1 MTENKKKF
9 VISHRSTG
17 LGDCI
22 VSLIGAWRYARVTN
36 RTLVIDWRR
45 SRYVNDQN
53 RNAFITLFEPI
64 SEIKGTSVICDD
76 SVNAIKFPTPI
87 FTTIAERGKSR
98 ALFAKLSTRF
108 PFLFRFSFMSSI
120 FHQAEVDDARL
131 IKLEQDVPCP
141 TVLFLSCLPVKL
153 EESQYQTF
161 LAHLRPQKD
170 IQEEIDQYAK
180 SNFDGNKIVSVHIR
194 HGNSGNIMN
203 HSKYWLDEEQAI
215 KNICN
220 SIKRAQK
227 VLGGKSFIFLCT
239 DSQKVLNK
247 IKKSFP
253 NVIAR
258 EKYFRS
264 TNRGEL
270 HARRVRIETNA
281 FNSGKDA
288 LIEMFLLSKGDALV
302 CYPPDSYFSFYAR
315 HCQKSPPVR
324 EIVVFKDSL

>member
-1 MTENKKKF
+1 
-9 VISHRSTG
+9 
-17 LGDCI
+17 
-22 VSLIGAWRYARVTN
+22 
-36 RTLVIDWRR
+36 
-45 SRYVNDQN
+45 
-53 RNAFITLFEPI
+53 
-64 SEIKGTSVICDD
+64 
-76 SVNAIKFPTPI
+76 
-87 FTTIAERGKSR
+87 
-98 ALFAKLSTRF
+98 
-108 PFLFRFSFMSSI
+108 MSSI

-141 TVLFLSCLPVKL
+141 TVLFSSCLPVKL

-194 HGNSGNIMN
+194 HGNGGNIMN

-227 VLGGKSFIFLCT
+227 VVVGKSFIFLCT

-247 IKKSFP
+247 IKKSLP

-264 TNRGEL
+264 MNKGEL

-288 LIEMFLLSKGDALV
+288 LIEMFLLSKGDGLV